1 VKAGQTLPNGYSLNA
16 GGGQYTDGTGGMAE
30 NAIDGKPG
38 TIWLTWNGLPQEINI
53 DMGYLYNVDG
63 LKYLPRQD
71 LPDGRIAGY
80 QIYVSPDGATWGTAA
95 AEGIFSNSNSEQAV
109 NFSKVLGRYVR
120 LVGSSDVLGGSLIS
134 AAEINISQSN
144 IPEYNYPPNG
154 SILRPFKNL
163 TIFVGDYVDFSGEG
177 SDSDQDLPL
186 NYRWSFGAG
195 SGINDILL
203 KDPGPVQFPR
213 AGVFGVQF
221 LVCDNA
227 GACDPEPATRTI
239 TVVDQSGNATYFLN
253 AGGGQ
258 YTDGMGNVYGA
269 DQYFSGGYIY
279 AGSTAIDGTVD
290 DPLYESERFG
300 NFSYALPLANGDY
313 TVVLKFAEIYW
324 DQSGKRVFDVLVEG
338 QLAIGS
344 LDIFALVGKNR
355 AYDVSFPVS
364 VTDGVLNIEFQSIVD
379 YAKVSAIEV
388 NVN

>member
-1 VKAGQTLPNGYSLNA
+1 MGNVYGADQYFSGGYIYAGSTAIDGTVDDPLYQSERYGNFSYALPLANGNYTVVLKFTEIFWDQSGKRVFNVLVEGQLAIGSLDIFALVGKNRAYDVSFPVSVTDGVLNIEFQSLVDYAKVSAIEVKAGQTLPSGYSLNA
-16 GGGQYTDGTGGMAE
+16 GG
-30 NAIDGKPG
+30 
-38 TIWLTWNGLPQEINI
+38 W
-53 DMGYLYNVDG
+53 
-63 LKYLPRQD
+63 
-71 LPDGRIAGY
+71 
-80 QIYVSPDGATWGTAA
+80 
-95 AEGIFSNSNSEQAV
+95 
-109 NFSKVLGRYVR
+109 
-120 LVGSSDVLGGSLIS
+120 
-134 AAEINISQSN
+134 
-144 IPEYNYPPNG
+144 
-154 SILRPFKNL
+154 
-163 TIFVGDYVDFSGEG
+163 
-177 SDSDQDLPL
+177 
-186 NYRWSFGAG
+186 
-195 SGINDILL
+195 
-203 KDPGPVQFPR
+203 
-213 AGVFGVQF
+213 
-221 LVCDNA
+221 
-227 GACDPEPATRTI
+227 
-239 TVVDQSGNATYFLN
+239 
-253 AGGGQ
+253 Q